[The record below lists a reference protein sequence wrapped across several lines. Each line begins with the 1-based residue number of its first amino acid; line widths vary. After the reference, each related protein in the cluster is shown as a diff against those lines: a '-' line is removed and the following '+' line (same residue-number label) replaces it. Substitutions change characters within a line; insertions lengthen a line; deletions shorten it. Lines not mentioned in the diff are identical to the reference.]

1 MALEI
6 QFNCNFCQTL
16 FLLSFLKLLF
26 SIVFWIFINTL
37 YRDNLLETIK
47 NLTDFDSKAFVKVLF
62 TTFGYGIMWFDSF
75 LDDSDKIFVFFLNCL
90 ILLFELKYFTLS
102 IEFHVDS
109 WNLSEW
115 IMPLI
120 INQFVPFFRKLFA
133 LLYRLFNIPKFN
145 HQFISL
151 VSLQNITV
159 ACF

>member
-6 QFNCNFCQTL
+6 QFDHSFCQTL

-26 SIVFWIFINTL
+26 SIVFWIFINSL
-37 YRDNLLETIK
+37 YRDNLLEPVK

-62 TTFGYGIMWFDSF
+62 TIFSYRIMRFNSF
-75 LDDSDKIFVFFLNCL
+75 LYYSDKIFVFFLNCL

-102 IEFHVDS
+102 VEFHVDP

-115 IMPLI
+115 IMSLI
-120 INQFVPFFRKLFA
+120 INQFVPFFRKLFT
-133 LLYRLFNIPKFN
+133 LLYRLFNVPKFN

-151 VSLQNITV
+151 VGLQDIIFT
-159 ACF
+159 CF